1 MNKVTN
7 LKEELKKQFPIEV
20 IEKMA
25 DILKAY
31 SKCYVVFEDG
41 EYSVRTGVLI
51 KSEYSLDYKSFGTF
65 KAEDFYTKKERIANY
80 IETFE
85 DYPGFNLYEGVRDY
99 NLMSKYQNKEIS
111 LNELIKAL
119 NI

>member
-1 MNKVTN
+1 MSKVTN

-31 SKCYVVFEDG
+31 SKCYIVFEGG
-41 EYSVRTGVLI
+41 EYSVSTGALI
-51 KSEYSLDYKSFGTF
+51 KSEYSSDYKSFGVF
-65 KAEDFYTKKERIANY
+65 KAEEFYTKKERTINY
-80 IETFE
+80 IETFK
-85 DYPGFNLYEGVRDY
+85 DYPGFNLYNGTRDY

-111 LNELIKAL
+111 LNEFIKEL